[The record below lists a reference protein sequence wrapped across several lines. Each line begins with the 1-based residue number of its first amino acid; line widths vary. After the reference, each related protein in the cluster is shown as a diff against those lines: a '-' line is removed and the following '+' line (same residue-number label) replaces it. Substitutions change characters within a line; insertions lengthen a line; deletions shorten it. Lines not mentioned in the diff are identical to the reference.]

1 MADSF
6 SFEKTTRRYR
16 NKSSGRFV
24 SAATV
29 RRLAS
34 DIIALQSEVG
44 VETTNRLFS
53 GEIPLQQW
61 ESEIAAN
68 LKELA
73 LQLYKLGRGD
83 MGQRDYGIIGNG
95 LRNQYRYLR
104 NFALEVAQGR
114 HSEAMIQSRLDL
126 YYAKSRLFFERGQ
139 REGYLSS
146 GANWERRI
154 VTSSEPC
161 AQCPGYAAL
170 GWQRIGSLPNITE
183 ACDCKARC
191 KCRFEYSFSR
201 YRPQQNSLITS
212 NFGWT
217 A

>member
-6 SFEKTTRRYR
+6 SFETSTRRYR
-16 NKSSGRFV
+16 NKTTGKFV

-29 RRLAS
+29 RRLSNDAIS
-34 DIIALQSEVG
+34 MQAGVG
-44 VETTNRLFS
+44 RSITDRLLNNAIS
-53 GEIPLQQW
+53 LSQW

-73 LQLYKLGRGD
+73 LQAYKLGRGD
-83 MGQRDYGIIGNG
+83 MGQRDYGIVGNG

-104 NFALEVAQGR
+104 NFSLEIAQGR
-114 HSEAMIQSRLDL
+114 HSEKMIQSRLEL
-126 YYAKSRLFFERGQ
+126 YYSKSRAFFERGQ
-139 REGYLSS
+139 REGYSSS

-154 VTSSEPC
+154 VTSTEPC

-170 GWQRIGSLPNITE
+170 GWQRIGTLPNITE

-201 YRPQQNSLITS
+201 YRPQQNNLLTD
-212 NFGWT
+212 NFGWV